1 MRNRLIH
8 EYWGTSLEMIYEV
21 SVFEMENLLKY
32 IYLLRENLKN
42 RI

>member
-1 MRNRLIH
+1 
-8 EYWGTSLEMIYEV
+8 MIYEV

-42 RI
+42 KRGKNEYRANKI